1 MENNFNNEPL
11 FGGEDNVQPMVEQH
25 HPNFI
30 ESNTAE
36 VSYDDLIRKCI
47 VPTFSDNTLTISH
60 PEFIRVVGS
69 AAEKVFGQL
78 EPVEI
83 RVSHPISG
91 RTPDALHKKQ
101 DELTEADKTLFYQ
114 RMAFVNHVSNI
125 TRNVNG
131 NEVFLSIG
139 GCRAYNEDRL
149 YSSNKI
155 QRFKIFV
162 GWQVR
167 VCSNLCLTCDGLTG
181 TIECLS
187 VEDIY
192 AKALELFQ
200 QFNPIK
206 DIVLRDLASL
216 GETRVTEQQF
226 ANILGRLRLYQ
237 FIPGSDVKAMGLPI
251 ITMGDQAVT
260 QAAKNYMTNP
270 NFGKEE
276 GVDITAWQLL
286 NIFNEACK
294 NAYIDRFLERNQEAT
309 DLAFGIQKSIRGE
322 ASQYDWFLN

>member
-1 MENNFNNEPL
+1 MESNNFNNEPL
-11 FGGEDNVQPMVEQH
+11 FGEENVQPAVEQ

-36 VSYDDLIRKCI
+36 ISYDDILHKCI

-60 PEFIRVVGS
+60 PEFIQVVGK
-69 AAEKVFGQL
+69 AAEKIFGNL

-101 DELTEADKTLFYQ
+101 DELTDEDKTLFYQ
-114 RMAFVNHVSNI
+114 RMCFVNHVSNL
-125 TRNVNG
+125 TRTING
-131 NEVFLSIG
+131 SEVHLTIG
-139 GCRAYNEDRL
+139 GARAYNEDRL
-149 YSSNKI
+149 YSTNKI
-155 QRFKIFV
+155 QRFRIFV

-167 VCSNLCLTCDGLTG
+167 VCSNLCLTCSGLTG
-181 TIECLS
+181 TIECLNAD
-187 VEDIY
+187 DIY
-192 AKALELFQ
+192 KQALALFN

-206 DIVLRDLASL
+206 DVVLHDLESL
-216 GETRVTEQQF
+216 GETKVTEQQF
-226 ANILGRLRLYQ
+226 AKILGRLRLYQ
-237 FIPGSDVKAMGLPI
+237 FIPSSDVKTMGLPI

-260 QAAKNYMTNP
+260 QAAKNYMCNP
-270 NFGKEE
+270 NFGKKEDE
-276 GVDITAWQLL
+276 DITCWQLL

-309 DLAFGIQKSIRGE
+309 DLAFGIQKSIQGE
-322 ASQYDWFLN
+322 GSQYDWFLN